1 MPQPRKSQISI
12 DATPYYHCVSR
23 CVRRAF
29 LCGKDIFTGRSF
41 EHRRAFIESELL
53 RLGQVFFLDVVGYAV
68 MSNHFHVL
76 LFIDQDAYDEA
87 STHDIVSRWHQIH
100 QGNPVS
106 GKFLNNEP
114 LEPHETD
121 QLNHFV
127 DTWRERLGS
136 ISWYMRVLNEKVARM
151 ANIEDD
157 VTGRF
162 WEGRFKC
169 QALLDD
175 QALLS
180 CLAYIDLNPVRAGVA
195 DTPEQSEHTSI
206 QHRVKY
212 WQQNSEKKQNRN
224 NQTNTVNGND
234 RLLQPDDLQPFVG
247 HLRQPTPKGISFN
260 LIDYLQLVD
269 WTGRQIREDKIGAV
283 SADAE
288 PILKRLSISPEHWI
302 YLCKHFES
310 RFKGLVGCVHSLE
323 KACQVFGRKRRLNL
337 AVSTALYP

>member
-29 LCGKDIFTGRSF
+29 LCGKDKFTGRSF
-41 EHRRAFIESELL
+41 EHRREFIESELL

-87 STHDIVSRWHQIH
+87 STHDVVTRWHQIH
-100 QGNPVS
+100 QGHPVS
-106 GKFLNNEP
+106 GKFLNKEP

-127 DTWRERLGS
+127 DTWRERLAS

-162 WEGRFKC
+162 WDC
-169 QALLDD
+169 LLYTSPSPRD
-175 QALLS
+175 QRGS
-180 CLAYIDLNPVRAGVA
+180 RMP
-195 DTPEQSEHTSI
+195 S
-206 QHRVKY
+206 
-212 WQQNSEKKQNRN
+212 
-224 NQTNTVNGND
+224 
-234 RLLQPDDLQPFVG
+234 
-247 HLRQPTPKGISFN
+247 
-260 LIDYLQLVD
+260 
-269 WTGRQIREDKIGAV
+269 
-283 SADAE
+283 SA
-288 PILKRLSISPEHWI
+288 
-302 YLCKHFES
+302 
-310 RFKGLVGCVHSLE
+310 
-323 KACQVFGRKRRLNL
+323 
-337 AVSTALYP
+337 